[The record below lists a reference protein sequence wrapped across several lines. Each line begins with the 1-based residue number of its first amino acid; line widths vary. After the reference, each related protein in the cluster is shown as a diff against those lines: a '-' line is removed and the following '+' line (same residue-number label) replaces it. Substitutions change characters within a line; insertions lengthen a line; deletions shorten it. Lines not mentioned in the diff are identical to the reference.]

1 MKNQIIVCENHE
13 EIGDVVALIFAES
26 VNTKPNCVW
35 GLATGASPIPVY
47 KKLCAYYEAEDLDCS
62 QVITFNLDEYAG
74 RGPGDPDSYYEF
86 MHQHLFDKIPFKKN
100 YLPEAKHTSNLDE
113 LSESGEEY
121 DEIIDEI
128 GGIDIMLLGI
138 GTNSHIAFN
147 EPSDTVSK
155 GTQGVTLTEQTRSD
169 NALKFYDGN
178 IDAVPKYA
186 LSMGMKKIMQSKKII
201 LIANGEGKAE
211 AIYNAIYGPITPQC
225 PASLLQLHPNVT
237 FVVDKEAYSLCSK

>member
-1 MKNQIIVCENHE
+1 MKNNIIVCENHE

-26 VNTKPNCVW
+26 VRTKPNCVW

-47 KKLCAYYEAEDLDCS
+47 KKLCTFYDAEDLDCS
-62 QVITFNLDEYAG
+62 QVTTFNLDEYAG

-86 MHQHLFDKIPFKKN
+86 MHEHLFKKIPFKRN
-100 YLPEAKHTSNLDE
+100 YLPEAKHSIDLDE
-113 LSESGEEY
+113 LTGSGIRY
-121 DEIIDEI
+121 DELIDKN

-138 GTNSHIAFN
+138 GTNGHIAFN
-147 EPSDTVSK
+147 EPSDTISK
-155 GTQGVTLTEQTRSD
+155 GTQGVTLTEQTRKD

-186 LSMGMKKIMQSKKII
+186 LSMGMKKIMESSKIV
-201 LIANGEGKAE
+201 LIANGPAKAL
-211 AIYNAIYGPITPQC
+211 AIHKALYGPITPDC

-237 FVVDKEAYSLCSK
+237 FVVDKEAYSLCK